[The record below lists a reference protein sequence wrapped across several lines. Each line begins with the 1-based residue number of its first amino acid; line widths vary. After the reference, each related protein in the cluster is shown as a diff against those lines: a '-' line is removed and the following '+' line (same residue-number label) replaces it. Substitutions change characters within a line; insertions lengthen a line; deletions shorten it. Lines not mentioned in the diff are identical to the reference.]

1 MLVFSFLP
9 TNDYNSVILK
19 INLFFFTFS
28 LNYTINALFFTDA
41 TMHNIYENNG
51 KLNFIYHIPQIL
63 YSTLI
68 SVIIGIIIKSLCL
81 TEKDILKLKKEN
93 EYKTLLKQS
102 KKTVKFFKIKILLFF
117 VLTFLLLLVFWYYL
131 SCFCA
136 VYKNTQKILFQDTM
150 TSIGL
155 SYIYPFGLCLLP
167 GIFRIPAINDKKKE
181 RECLFKFSK
190 ILALI

>member
-1 MLVFSFLP
+1 MSLIPIENNFNDTELNCLEYKEAIKYDKRTYMQYYWSLLKKKHLLVFSFLP

-81 TEKDILKLKKEN
+81 TEKDILKLN
-93 EYKTLLKQS
+93 ALLQED
-102 KKTVKFFKIKILLFF
+102 
-117 VLTFLLLLVFWYYL
+117 
-131 SCFCA
+131 C
-136 VYKNTQKILFQDTM
+136 
-150 TSIGL
+150 
-155 SYIYPFGLCLLP
+155 
-167 GIFRIPAINDKKKE
+167 
-181 RECLFKFSK
+181 
-190 ILALI
+190 